1 MAYGGQKRACALC
14 RTEYVKSKD
23 PVNASRGR
31 ETSGVAGEAKLREL
45 GYLCLRCHNFFH
57 FYRFRSD
64 FFLTSTA
71 LTSGEVQLVTGDH
84 FYFLSP
90 DRV

>member
-45 GYLCLRCHNFFH
+45 G
-57 FYRFRSD
+57 
-64 FFLTSTA
+64 STA